1 MTERGDGAGQA
12 GSGGWSG
19 WGNASGSTP
28 PGGGWPGQQQPP
40 QPAQQPPSQQPQPY
54 GQQPPPPPPP
64 GQPRWDGRQETEQLG
79 ATPAGP
85 PPPAYG
91 GQPYG
96 RPTPPAQPPGAW
108 NPAGGPPPWAVQ
120 PSKRSRKKPLLIGG
134 AVLVVLLLVA
144 GGLFFFLR
152 GDDFSYAGRT
162 VVEPQQVIDDAEA
175 KLDSYAEGRGGV
187 TSDDSGCWFRYLDA
201 DTSDVQDDL
210 VCGPVLFVDGDP
222 TATYLL
228 FALTP
233 SSGDGDV
240 TFEVAAEPTD
250 PQPQE
255 LTDRELL
262 ASPDGDT
269 PPDGAGDLEVPQPPP
284 AEAGY
289 TAEGPFDDVELT
301 APEGPATLSG
311 ASARVTITGLAQAD
325 RVGTGDDARSPADGE
340 VFRIVEYVVDRGEG
354 YASDAPTLS
363 YVVDGGETVPVDSS
377 VVTPGATVEALVSA
391 PEDADVQLVVVDGA
405 DTQSLS
411 MVDGTPGPD
420 NLQVTTRVNR
430 TADAIPAQQIP
441 GVISAPGRV
450 TTPFTFTV
458 TIQSATLSWFAGTN
472 VTARPSGPDRAWLVI
487 DTDLVADTFS
497 AGEGPSQYFSL
508 TLPDGTVVAA
518 QDIVDDPALVG
529 TAFDVPADFTAGT
542 ITFGGVFT
550 YPDTATVDFQPGTLS
565 FPVTVAAG

>member
-1 MTERGDGAGQA
+1 M
-12 GSGGWSG
+12 
-19 WGNASGSTP
+19 
-28 PGGGWPGQQQPP
+28 
-40 QPAQQPPSQQPQPY
+40 
-54 GQQPPPPPPP
+54 
-64 GQPRWDGRQETEQLG
+64 
-79 ATPAGP
+79 
-85 PPPAYG
+85 
-91 GQPYG
+91 
-96 RPTPPAQPPGAW
+96 
-108 NPAGGPPPWAVQ
+108 Q

-233 SSGDGDV
+233 SAGDGDV

-325 RVGTGDDARSPADGE
+325 RVGTGDDARSP
-340 VFRIVEYVVDRGEG
+340 
-354 YASDAPTLS
+354 PTARCS
-363 YVVDGGETVPVDSS
+363 GSS
-377 VVTPGATVEALVSA
+377 STSWTAAR
-391 PEDADVQLVVVDGA
+391 
-405 DTQSLS
+405 
-411 MVDGTPGPD
+411 GTPATPRPCP
-420 NLQVTTRVNR
+420 TSS
-430 TADAIPAQQIP
+430 TA
-441 GVISAPGRV
+441 
-450 TTPFTFTV
+450 
-458 TIQSATLSWFAGTN
+458 
-472 VTARPSGPDRAWLVI
+472 ARPSRSTPRWSPPGRRSRPWCPPPRTPTSSWWSWTVWTPRACRWS
-487 DTDLVADTFS
+487 TA
-497 AGEGPSQYFSL
+497 P
-508 TLPDGTVVAA
+508 
-518 QDIVDDPALVG
+518 PAR
-529 TAFDVPADFTAGT
+529 TTCR
-542 ITFGGVFT
+542 
-550 YPDTATVDFQPGTLS
+550 
-565 FPVTVAAG
+565 